1 MGKTEMMTDDR
12 TETLT
17 IKKFFH
23 NDPVERYNSY
33 IDSCINEV
41 WGKKEDMVPAKM
53 FRRVFGPAVRL
64 YYSGKRLPPT
74 SACVVKAVNF
84 IVRCLEDLD
93 K

>member
-1 MGKTEMMTDDR
+1 MMTDDR

-41 WGKKEDMVPAKM
+41 WGKKEDMITKKDFQKVFSVAYHLYKM
-53 FRRVFGPAVRL
+53 DVRI
-64 YYSGKRLPPT
+64 PPT
-74 SACVVKAVNF
+74 APVFQMALSFLADH
-84 IVRCLEDLD
+84 LEDR

>member
-1 MGKTEMMTDDR
+1 MMTDDR

-64 YYSGKRLPPT
+64 YYSGKRLPPPVPPPAPAPWQ
-74 SACVVKAVNF
+74 SQGAWGE
-84 IVRCLEDLD
+84 RGR
-93 K
+93 